1 MSTVQSTPFGAG
13 VCEQCGSVFPLKYRN
28 SVSRTCSR
36 ICYDLFR
43 TAPVID
49 RFFQFVGRKQPSGC
63 IPWTGATAN
72 FGYGAFNVGGKV
84 HQAHRLS
91 YQFFVGEPG
100 ELCVLHRCD
109 NPPCVNPD
117 HLFVGTHDD
126 NMADKFDKGR
136 NCYGDAN
143 GSRRHP
149 ESRHRGETSPVA
161 VLSDDDARRIHEQSH
176 RFGRTQVSLAEEYGV
191 SQSLVSLVVR
201 AEGRYVWLNP

>member
-1 MSTVQSTPFGAG
+1 MAQFTSVDPVQ
-13 VCEQCGSVFPLKYRN
+13 
-28 SVSRTCSR
+28 
-36 ICYDLFR
+36 
-43 TAPVID
+43 
-49 RFFQFVGRKQPSGC
+49 RFWTFVDQTGDC
-63 IPWTGATAN
+63 WEWTGARVR
-72 FGYGAFNVGGKV
+72 GSYGRFWDGSREVK
-84 HQAHRLS
+84 AHRFS
-91 YQFFVGEPG
+91 YELHVGPIPPG
-100 ELCVLHRCD
+100 LLVCHHCD

-126 NMADKFDKGR
+126 NMADKFAKGR

-176 RFGRTQVSLAEEYGV
+176 SFGRTQVSLAEEYGV

>member
-84 HQAHRLS
+84 HRAHRLS

-109 NPPCVNPD
+109 NPACVNPT
-117 HLFVGTHDD
+117 HLFLGTRAE
-126 NMADKFDKGR
+126 NMADKVRKKRQPQGQDHGR
-136 NCYGDAN
+136 AELNDRKVR
-143 GSRRHP
+143 SIR
-149 ESRHRGETSPVA
+149 
-161 VLSDDDARRIHEQSH
+161 VLWASGKYSAIHLG
-176 RFGRTQVSLAEEYGV
+176 RVFGVCRATIYS
-191 SQSLVSLVVR
+191 VVR
-201 AEGRYVWLNP
+201 RETWGHLS